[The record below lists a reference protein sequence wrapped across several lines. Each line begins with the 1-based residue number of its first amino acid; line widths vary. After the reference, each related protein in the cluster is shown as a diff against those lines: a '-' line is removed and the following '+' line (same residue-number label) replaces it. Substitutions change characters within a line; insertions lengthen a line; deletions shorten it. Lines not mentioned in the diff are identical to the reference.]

1 MTQQPIKRRRRW
13 LRYFF
18 VFLLVV
24 ALLPSVVGLTRALWL
39 CRVWGNVDE
48 IESAI
53 PDETMRSLTS
63 QIEEYA
69 RPESQTYLTIPEWY
83 IVYSADEYGA
93 FIQNHSSSD
102 FPYFKAVGQYWQSYY
117 EVCEQVRGKYPYNG
131 NAQFVLGFIGVSFT
145 AENMLKGLY
154 EFTIGRV
161 FDWFAAQPTEEEQF
175 AADVAVEFGAF
186 LHNTPWYLFPFDEKI
201 KELWAE
207 TSWWGP
213 GVLRKWERKIALTVE
228 YGVKA
233 LYGGITRAGSQAAYG
248 GEDTAKIYAIT
259 MNASDEMVS
268 EDFEIVQA
276 IDDAKQLTRI
286 TRFEV
291 FSTIMPDL
299 MKQGLSFVEIAGN
312 DEIVV
317 TTLGNQD
324 ANYDFAYG
332 EYLFDLPILTQ
343 AGETRAIVKVNV
355 NELHLFLEELENKAN
370 IRFEHIYDY

>member
-1 MTQQPIKRRRRW
+1 M
-13 LRYFF
+13 
-18 VFLLVV
+18 
-24 ALLPSVVGLTRALWL
+24 VGLTRALWL

-117 EVCEQVRGKYPYNG
+117 EVCEQVRGRYPYNG

-161 FDWFAAQPTEEEQF
+161 FDWFAAEPTEEEQF

-201 KELWAE
+201 KELWTE
-207 TSWWGP
+207 TSLWGP

-233 LYGGITRAGSQAAYG
+233 LYGGLTSAGSQATYG
-248 GEDTAKIYAIT
+248 GPDESKIYAVT
-259 MNASDEMVS
+259 QNATSEMTND
-268 EDFEIVQA
+268 DFEIVNE
-276 IDDAKQLTRI
+276 INDKQLVYV

-291 FSTIMPDL
+291 FSTMIPVL
-299 MKQGLSFVEIAGN
+299 MKDGLSFVEIAGN
-312 DEIVV
+312 DEIAV

-324 ANYDFAYG
+324 ANYDFEYG

-343 AGETRAIVKVNV
+343 AGETRAIIKVKVS
-355 NELHLFLEELENKAN
+355 ELHLFLEELENKTD
-370 IRFEHIYDY
+370 IRFEHMYDY

>member
-1 MTQQPIKRRRRW
+1 MTQQPVKRRRRW

-39 CRVWGNVDE
+39 CRVWGNADE
-48 IESAI
+48 IVSTI
-53 PDETMRSLTS
+53 PDETTRSLTS

-93 FIQNHSSSD
+93 FIQNNSSSD

-186 LHNTPWYLFPFDEKI
+186 LHNTPWYLFPFDETI
-201 KELWAE
+201 KELWTE

-233 LYGGITRAGSQAAYG
+233 LYGGLTSAGSQATYG
-248 GEDTAKIYAIT
+248 GPDESKIYAVT
-259 MNASDEMVS
+259 QNATAEMTND
-268 EDFEIVQA
+268 DFEIVNE
-276 IDDAKQLTRI
+276 IDDKQLVYI

-291 FSTIMPDL
+291 FSTMIPVL
-299 MKQGLSFVEIAGN
+299 MKDGLSFVEIAGN
-312 DEIVV
+312 DEVVV

-324 ANYDFAYG
+324 ANYDFEYG

-343 AGETRAIVKVNV
+343 AGETRAIIKVNV
-355 NELHLFLEELENKAN
+355 NELHLFLEELENKTD
-370 IRFEHIYDY
+370 IHFEHIYDY

>member
-1 MTQQPIKRRRRW
+1 MTQQPVKRRRW

-18 VFLLVV
+18 VFLLLV

-117 EVCEQVRGKYPYNG
+117 EVCEQVRGRYPYNG

-161 FDWFAAQPTEEEQF
+161 FDWFAAEPTEEEQF

-201 KELWAE
+201 KELWTE
-207 TSWWGP
+207 TSLWGP

-233 LYGGITRAGSQAAYG
+233 LYGGLTSAGSQATYG
-248 GEDTAKIYAIT
+248 GPDESKIYAVT
-259 MNASDEMVS
+259 QNATSEMTND
-268 EDFEIVQA
+268 DFEIVNE
-276 IDDAKQLTRI
+276 INDKQLVYV

-291 FSTIMPDL
+291 FSTMIPVL
-299 MKQGLSFVEIAGN
+299 MKDGLSFVEIAGN
-312 DEIVV
+312 DEIAV

-324 ANYDFAYG
+324 ANYDFEYG

-343 AGETRAIVKVNV
+343 AGETRAIIKVKVS
-355 NELHLFLEELENKAN
+355 ELHLFLEELENKTD
-370 IRFEHIYDY
+370 IRFEHMYDY

>member
-1 MTQQPIKRRRRW
+1 
-13 LRYFF
+13 
-18 VFLLVV
+18 VV

-117 EVCEQVRGKYPYNG
+117 EVCEQVRGRYPHNG

-161 FDWFAAQPTEEEQF
+161 FDWFAAEPTEEEQF

-201 KELWAE
+201 KELWTE
-207 TSWWGP
+207 TSLWGP
-213 GVLRKWERKIALTVE
+213 GVLRKWERKIALTLE

-233 LYGGITRAGSQAAYG
+233 LYGGLTSAGSQATYG
-248 GEDTAKIYAIT
+248 GPDESKIYAVT
-259 MNASDEMVS
+259 QNATSAMTND
-268 EDFEIVQA
+268 DFEIVNE
-276 IDDAKQLTRI
+276 INNKQLVYV

-291 FSTIMPDL
+291 FSTMIPVL
-299 MKQGLSFVEIAGN
+299 MKDGLSFVEIAGN
-312 DEIVV
+312 DEIAV

-324 ANYDFAYG
+324 ANYDFEYG

-343 AGETRAIVKVNV
+343 EGETRAIIKVKVS
-355 NELHLFLEELENKAN
+355 ELHLFLEELENKTD
-370 IRFEHIYDY
+370 IRFEHMYDY

>member
-1 MTQQPIKRRRRW
+1 MTQQPVKRRRRW

-63 QIEEYA
+63 QIEEYV

-117 EVCEQVRGKYPYNG
+117 EVCEQVRGRYPHNG

-161 FDWFAAQPTEEEQF
+161 FDWFAAEPTEEEQF

-201 KELWAE
+201 KELWTE
-207 TSWWGP
+207 TSLWGP

-233 LYGGITRAGSQAAYG
+233 LYGGLTSAGSQATYG
-248 GEDTAKIYAIT
+248 GPDESKIYAVT
-259 MNASDEMVS
+259 QNATSEMTND
-268 EDFEIVQA
+268 DFEIVNE
-276 IDDAKQLTRI
+276 INDKQLVYV

-291 FSTIMPDL
+291 FSTMIPVL
-299 MKQGLSFVEIAGN
+299 MKDGLSFVEIAGN
-312 DEIVV
+312 DEIAV

-324 ANYDFAYG
+324 ANYDFEYG

-343 AGETRAIVKVNV
+343 AGETRAIIKVKVS
-355 NELHLFLEELENKAN
+355 ELHLFLEELENKTD
-370 IRFEHIYDY
+370 IRFEHMYDY